1 MATLLIYGA
10 YGYTGRLVTDR
21 AVDEL
26 DDHDVVLAGRSPSK
40 LEPLADDRD
49 LPSRAFTLDRRR
61 VVERHLD
68 DVDAVLNCA
77 GPFSRTADP
86 LVDACVDADTDYLD
100 ITGEIEVFEALAARD
115 AEAEEAD
122 IAVLPGVGFDVV
134 PTDCLAAHLAESLP
148 DATDLS
154 LGFQAFG
161 SFSRGTVRTA
171 VESIGEGGAVRR
183 DGRVT
188 TVSSVHETR
197 DIDFGN
203 GETLAVTVPWGD
215 VATAYHSTG
224 VPNVRV
230 FTAVP
235 ERAVQ
240 ALDATDRLA
249 PLLDREWVHRT
260 LSAVVDRTVVG
271 PDEDEREEGR
281 AFVWGEIT
289 DGQQT
294 YEARL
299 RTPETYTL
307 TAVTAAEA
315 ARRTLDGETPTGYQ
329 TPSSAFGPDFVTEFE
344 GVEREDARPV
354 GTVPADD

>member
-1 MATLLIYGA
+1 MTTLLIYGA

-26 DDHDVVLAGRSPSK
+26 DADLVLAGRSPSK
-40 LEPLADDRD
+40 LEPLADEHD
-49 LPSRAFTLDRRR
+49 LPSRAFTLDHRR

-68 DVDAVLNCA
+68 GVDAVLNCA
-77 GPFSRTADP
+77 GPFSRTADS
-86 LVDACVDADTDYLD
+86 LVDACVETGTDYLD

-134 PTDCLAAHLAESLP
+134 PTDCLAAHLAEALP
-148 DATDLS
+148 DATELS

-171 VESIGEGGAVRR
+171 VESIGEGGAIRR

-188 TVSSVHETR
+188 AVSSVHETR
-197 DIDFGN
+197 RIDFGN
-203 GETLAVTVPWGD
+203 GETLAVTIPWGD

-224 VPNVRV
+224 VPNVQV

-249 PLLDREWVHRT
+249 PLLDREWVQRT
-260 LSAVVDRTVVG
+260 LSAVVDRTMVG
-271 PDEDEREEGR
+271 PDADEREEGK
-281 AFVWGEIT
+281 ALVWGEIG
-289 DGQQT
+289 DGEET

-307 TAVTAAEA
+307 TAMTAVEA
-315 ARRTLDGETPTGYQ
+315 ARRTLAGETPTGYQ
-329 TPSSAFGPDFVTEFE
+329 TPSSAFGADFVTQFE

-354 GTVPADD
+354 GTTVSDD